1 MKMPNTPHPT
11 VSVGI
16 VEDQAWM
23 LRGLVATFDHPPE
36 TRVGWTARNTAE
48 AEARFAE
55 EVPDVIL
62 MDHRLDGRPVGVD
75 LAADWVRRQPTSRI
89 LILTAYEEPEIW
101 QRSRDAGLAGFLIKK
116 ADDENL
122 IQAVLT
128 VARGGTWFEHP
139 ILPWG
144 WLTPAEMVVV
154 AALEKHGSAKVAAA
168 SLFPPL
174 SVRTVES
181 HLQHIYAKLGIRNVK
196 ELIRRYRLEKLGGQ
210 GSF

>member
-1 MKMPNTPHPT
+1 MEMPETPQRT

-36 TRVGWTARNTAE
+36 TRVSWTAGSIAD

-55 EVPDVIL
+55 EIPDVIL
-62 MDHRLDGRPVGVD
+62 MDHRLNGHPVGVD
-75 LAADWVRRQPTSRI
+75 LAAAWVRRQPTSRI

-116 ADDENL
+116 ADDESL
-122 IQAVLT
+122 IEAVLT
-128 VARGGTWFEHP
+128 VAWGGTWFDHP
-139 ILPWG
+139 LLPWG
-144 WLTPAEMVVV
+144 LLTPAEMVVV
-154 AALEKHGSAKVAAA
+154 AALEKHGSAKIAAA
-168 SLFPPL
+168 ALTPPL

-181 HLQHIYAKLGIRNVK
+181 HLQNIYSKLGIRNVK

-210 GSF
+210 RSF